1 MHRGDGVQLEHGR
14 FRRDAVVPGHPAD
27 CCTDRSTQ
35 FLAERCT
42 DCTDCVAYGG
52 AIWHAYHSAN
62 GCTNCGTNGCTDGYA
77 NCDTNG
83 CTDGYANCDTNG
95 CTNRGTNG
103 CTDECAN
110 CDTNGSAYRSANGCT
125 DECANCDTNGSTDY
139 CTDRIDRVAHDSA
152 DVRRGGVG
160 KQQRNRGKQPAVP
173 YPSHPRSDYY
183 CSHVYRDA
191 CDAQEDS
198 GR

>member
-1 MHRGDGVQLEHGR
+1 MHRGDGVQLEHGW

-62 GCTNCGTNGCTDGYA
+62 GCTNCG
-77 NCDTNG
+77 TNG

-191 CDAQEDS
+191 CDAQEDR